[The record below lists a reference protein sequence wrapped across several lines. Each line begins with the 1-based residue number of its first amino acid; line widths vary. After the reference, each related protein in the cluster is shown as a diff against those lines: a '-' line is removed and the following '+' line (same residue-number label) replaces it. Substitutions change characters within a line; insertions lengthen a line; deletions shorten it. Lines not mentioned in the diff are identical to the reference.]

1 MLWLILA
8 ILVALAWALGAFID
22 NYNTDVNFKGRLP
35 QGQKV
40 FGAIAYTL
48 TAAVIAI
55 FWPILPLDILPILLL
70 ILSGVLSAV
79 ASIPYYNA
87 LKSEN
92 ATGATIFIQL
102 APVLYLIAGW
112 AFLGQEIQPLEIFA
126 FLVVLAAPIVVIAST
141 GKRQKRL
148 EFWAAG
154 LLLLYLL
161 FSVGSNVL
169 FLEVKGDGDFVTAFF
184 WFIVGKAIADI
195 VLIAMFKK
203 WRTRFFNVLKVR
215 KGKFLTALIVNQ
227 GVYTFAEVAYRTA
240 LTLGPVAIVSVVAN
254 ASMMI
259 ITFVLGIILTLVWP
273 NFGREKLKKRS
284 VLAHLVATVLAVIG
298 IVMLQ

>member
-8 ILVALAWALGAFID
+8 ILVALAWAFGAFID

-40 FGAIAYTL
+40 FGAIAYTI
-48 TAAVIAI
+48 TAIVIAI
-55 FWPILPLDILPILLL
+55 FWPIVPFEITPILLL
-70 ILSGVLSAV
+70 ILSGVLSSI

-92 ATGATIFIQL
+92 TTGATIFVQL
-102 APVLYLIAGW
+102 APVMYLIAGW
-112 AFLGQEIQPLEIFA
+112 AFLGQEIQPLEILA
-126 FLVVLAAPIVVIAST
+126 FLVVLAAPIIVIAST

-154 LLLLYLL
+154 LLMIYLL

-169 FLEVKGDGDFVTAFF
+169 FLEVMGENDFVTAFF
-184 WFIVGKAIADI
+184 WFMVGKALTDI
-195 VLIAMFKK
+195 VLVSAFKK
-203 WRTRFFNVLKVR
+203 WRARFFSVLKAR
-215 KGKFLTALIVNQ
+215 KGKFMTALVVNQ
-227 GVYTFAEVAYRTA
+227 GIYTFAEVAYRIA

-259 ITFVLGIILTLVWP
+259 ITFVLGIILTLIWP
-273 NFGREKLKKRS
+273 NFGREKLTKRKI
-284 VLAHLVATVLAVIG
+284 LAHLVATVLAVIG